1 MTWGSKLLVSPVGP
15 GLVQGRTDQGV
26 DYSGSGPL
34 YAVGSGTIVSTTN
47 SGWPG
52 GTFIGLLLDNP
63 SDATHQLVYYAE
75 DIVPSVS
82 VGQRVN
88 AGQLVGNATGGSSGI
103 EIGWGSPSAIG
114 QPLNQ
119 AEYGVESGATPEG
132 TNFLNAISGAATA
145 NGGSTVTGSGSAS
158 SGTSSASSGGIPL
171 LNLPLGQS
179 VTLPGGLAT
188 RIILAIL
195 GIIVLL
201 IAVNKLF
208 DSKASAPEV
217 IQDGSQQA
225 SQQIRQAGTKA
236 KATANAGR
244 SSNSGPPIGNNAK
257 PKEAPKV
264 NAHEFAGAA

>member
-1 MTWGSKLLVSPVGP
+1 MTLSSPVGP

-34 YAVGSGTIVSTTN
+34 YAIGSGTIVSTTN

-132 TNFLNAISGAATA
+132 TNFLNAISGAAA
-145 NGGSTVTGSGSAS
+145 SGSAGGG
-158 SGTSSASSGGIPL
+158 GTTATGNSSSASSGGIPL

-179 VTLPGGLAT
+179 VTVPGGLAT

-208 DSKASAPEV
+208 DKQASAPEV

-236 KATANAGR
+236 KVTANAGR

-257 PKEAPKV
+257 PKEAPKINV
-264 NAHEFAGAA
+264 HEFAGAA